1 VANVGPLQPYP
12 TQGDEEAQLVGAFE
26 YARWGR
32 RAVGLILDVLVI
44 VGIALLITAVA
55 GHKEPWEVFHL
66 HTVAGKRRLA
76 PIGSKLLFFNA
87 ISALVSF
94 VYDTAF
100 LCSTWQA
107 TLGMRAISVHIA
119 REDLSATTWSA
130 ARWLQARPQGLGRV
144 GVGRAAARS
153 AIYAGFTLL
162 ARLPFGI
169 VALVIDFLWPL
180 WDGRR
185 QTLHDK
191 FARTVV
197 LRGATP
203 R

>member
-12 TQGDEEAQLVGAFE
+12 TQGDEEVQLAGAFE

-32 RAVGLILDVLVI
+32 RAVGLLLDVLVI
-44 VGIALLITAVA
+44 VGIALLVTAVT
-55 GHKEPWEVFHL
+55 GHKEPWQVFQL
-66 HTVAGKRRLA
+66 HTVDGTRRLA

-87 ISALVSF
+87 ISALASF
-94 VYDTAF
+94 VYDTAL

-107 TLGMRAISVHIA
+107 TLGMRAVGVHIA
-119 REDLSATTWSA
+119 REDLSPTTWSA
-130 ARWLQARPQGLGRV
+130 ARSHEPCPQGLGRV

-153 AIYAGFTLL
+153 AIYAGFALL

-169 VALVIDFLWPL
+169 VALLVDFLWPL

>member
-1 VANVGPLQPYP
+1 VSNVGPLQPYP
-12 TQGDEEAQLVGAFE
+12 TQGDVAGQLEGAFE

-32 RAVGLILDVLVI
+32 RALGLFLDTLVL
-44 VGIALLITAVA
+44 VGIAMLVTTVT
-55 GHKEPWEVFHL
+55 GHTEPWGVFHL
-66 HTVAGKRRLA
+66 HTVDGRRRLA

-87 ISALVSF
+87 VTALVSF

-107 TLGMRAISVHIA
+107 TLGMRAVGVHLA
-119 REDLSATTWSA
+119 REDVSPTTWSA
-130 ARWLQARPQGLGRV
+130 ARSHEPRPQRLGRV

-162 ARLPFGI
+162 ARVPFGI
-169 VALVIDFLWPL
+169 AVLLIDFLWPL

-197 LRGATP
+197 LRGATL